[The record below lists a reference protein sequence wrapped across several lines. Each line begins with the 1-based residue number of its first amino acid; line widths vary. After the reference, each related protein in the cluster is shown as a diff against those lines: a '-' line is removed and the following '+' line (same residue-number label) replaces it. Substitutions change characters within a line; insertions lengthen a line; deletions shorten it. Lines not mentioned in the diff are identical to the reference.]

1 VFSGFDWKYFVEI
14 QKYDL
19 MLVMMIVM
27 ITGMFLPIFTSIILF
42 ILGWIFKKTKLTI
55 TAAII

>member
-1 VFSGFDWKYFVEI
+1 VLSGFDWKYFVEI

-19 MLVMMIVM
+19 RLVMTIVM
-27 ITGMFLPIFTSIILF
+27 MTGMFLPVFTPIILF
-42 ILGWIFKKTKLTI
+42 ILGCILKKTKLTI